1 MLGIRKKKVDYQ
13 KGTLGPIMTKNINMN
28 FKKKIFNQL
37 LSVFKNL

>member
-28 FKKKIFNQL
+28 FKKK
-37 LSVFKNL
+37 NL